1 MLPIAVLEIWI
12 RHFIVYCEALGC
24 RVKTVYIFKTI
35 SHKNRDVVILP
46 LTSPNVN
53 RFSKFIHSKIDFSRK
68 FAIIF
73 YLKYIVIHDKSQG
86 IVFKI

>member
-1 MLPIAVLEIWI
+1 
-12 RHFIVYCEALGC
+12 
-24 RVKTVYIFKTI
+24 VKTVYIFKTI

-68 FAIIF
+68 FAIIS
-73 YLKYIVIHDKSQG
+73 YLKYIVIPINHKVLCLRSDG
-86 IVFKI
+86 IFNYDCYQFTVE